1 MLPPQPHMITCR
13 WQRPRGAG
21 LRRGVTYNFEPVP
34 TDVEAGRDGRCTS
47 RRSPAGRKAPRLSAA
62 RQRLAARR
70 DGHHLARLAT
80 GFDGA
85 TNLAITTSGRILVAE
100 LFAGRI
106 STIAHGK
113 PAPVL
118 DLPGVA
124 SVEFTATPCTPA
136 RTGRRTRTGPTGNGK
151 VVKISVRW

>member
-1 MLPPQPHMITCR
+1 MITSADD
-13 WQRPRGAG
+13 RPQAPR
-21 LRRGVTYNFEPVP
+21 LLVGVTYNFEPVP
-34 TDVEAGRDGRCTS
+34 TDVEAGPRRRAVRHDAPRRS
-47 RRSPAGRKAPRLSAA
+47 RRPPASPPRGSVYRLS
-62 RQRLAARR
+62 
-70 DGHHLARLAT
+70 DGHHLKRLAT
-80 GFDGA
+80 GFSGA

-106 STIAHGK
+106 STIEHGK

-124 SVEFTATPCTPA
+124 SVEFYRPRRLRRRDRAD
-136 RTGRRTRTGPTGNGK
+136 GRERRPRGPGK